1 MPDRLPLREGAFA
14 ALLLAAPRLL
24 RMALD
29 LVRVEDEGYLNA
41 ALMLRL
47 GFTPYAEVPLLNF
60 PLLDGLLAGV
70 VLVSGP
76 SLRAIEALTALAAFA
91 VSWQVFVLG
100 RRLGGSRAGWVA
112 GLLVAW
118 SPLVARYHLFE
129 REPFL
134 LVPLLAAVALAL
146 DPPGP
151 RRALAIGGLLA
162 AALLVKLTALGAS
175 AALLG
180 WIAVR
185 HGRAP
190 ALRAAA
196 ACVAVMAAATL
207 ACVALWGA
215 SFVGS
220 VFVFRL
226 VRAPQEL
233 VEKLSVLRQSIDLA
247 VVLGLAAAA
256 FLIAR
261 RRAGRAALP
270 LALLAGT
277 TTFVVL
283 LNPGLWVHNQLEL
296 LPWLALVAALAFAT
310 PGEPA
315 PGRRGRL
322 AAAAAVVTAL
332 AVSAGGF
339 GLDRRAAYRAP
350 FDGAARGDLA
360 AAAAA
365 VQAHA
370 EPAARVAGPGVVAF
384 VAGRVEVIP
393 YPEIGPLVA
402 QANAAT
408 TRDGALD
415 AVRAL
420 REPGQR
426 FWPQVAQ
433 TLGPEVGRQVQA
445 IARGEVPVVVTSTV
459 PTLVVYPPRLLE
471 QAGYVP
477 VHQNARYVVWRAPRG
492 VS

>member
-1 MPDRLPLREGAFA
+1 VPGRLGAREGALA

-24 RMALD
+24 RMALGV
-29 LVRVEDEGYLNA
+29 VRVEDEGYLNA

-70 VLVSGP
+70 VAVVGP
-76 SLRAIEALTALAAFA
+76 SLRAIEALTALAAFV
-91 VSWQVFVLG
+91 VSWQVFRLG
-100 RRLGGSRAGWVA
+100 RRLGGPRAGWIA

-146 DPPGP
+146 EPPSP
-151 RRALAIGGLLA
+151 RRALAQGGLLA
-162 AALLVKLTALGAS
+162 AALLVKLTALGAA
-175 AALLG
+175 AALLA
-180 WIAVR
+180 WVAVR
-185 HGRAP
+185 HGRAS

-196 ACVAVMAAATL
+196 ACAAVMAVAIFACAA
-207 ACVALWGA
+207 AWGS

-233 VEKLSVLRQSIDLA
+233 AEKLSVLRQSIDLA
-247 VVLGLAAAA
+247 AVLGLAAVA
-256 FLIAR
+256 FLIGQR
-261 RRAGRAALP
+261 QAGRAALP

-277 TTFVVL
+277 ATFVVL

-296 LPWLALVAALAFAT
+296 LPWLALLAALAEA
-310 PGEPA
+310 PA

-322 AAAAAVVTAL
+322 AAVAAVGTAL
-332 AVSAGGF
+332 AVAAGGF

-350 FDGAARGDLA
+350 FDGAARSDLA

-365 VQAHA
+365 VGAHA
-370 EPAARVAGPGVVAF
+370 GPATRVAGPGVVAF

-402 QANAAT
+402 QVNAAT
-408 TRDGALD
+408 AREGALG

-420 REPGQR
+420 RQPGQR

-445 IARGEVPVVVTSTV
+445 IARGGVPVVVTSTV
-459 PTLVVYPPRLLE
+459 PILVVYPPRLLE
-471 QAGYVP
+471 QAGYAP
-477 VHQNARYVVWRAPRG
+477 VHQNARYVVWRAPGG